1 VTGSSIIEGDLH
13 LLMARAVELCGF
25 GVSMMHTRY
34 YLTMERAASGWNQQ
48 STNTFHFAKSKW
60 QCNGCLIAARFDF
73 FATSKHIPETTDR

>member
-1 VTGSSIIEGDLH
+1 
-13 LLMARAVELCGF
+13 MARAVELCGF

-60 QCNGCLIAARFDF
+60 QCK
-73 FATSKHIPETTDR
+73 ATAVWLLHVSISLLLGKHIPKTTDR